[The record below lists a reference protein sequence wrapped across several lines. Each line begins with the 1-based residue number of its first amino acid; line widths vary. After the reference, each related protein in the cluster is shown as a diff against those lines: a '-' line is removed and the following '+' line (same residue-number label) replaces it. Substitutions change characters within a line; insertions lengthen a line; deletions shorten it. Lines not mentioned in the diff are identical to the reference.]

1 MTAAHAII
9 NLCIPQAAP
18 AAWGI
23 PFGRTASVTAES
35 GLERVR

>member
-9 NLCIPQAAP
+9 YLCNPQAAP

-23 PFGRTASVTAES
+23 PFVGIGSA
-35 GLERVR
+35 LERVR

>member
-9 NLCIPQAAP
+9 NLCDPQAAP

-23 PFGRTASVTAES
+23 PFLGTTSINAS

>member
-9 NLCIPQAAP
+9 YLCNPSAAS

-23 PFGRTASVTAES
+23 PFVNIAS

>member
-9 NLCIPQAAP
+9 NLCNPQAAP

-23 PFGRTASVTAES
+23 PFVRTTS
-35 GLERVR
+35 GLENVP

>member
-1 MTAAHAII
+1 MTAAYAII
-9 NLCIPQAAP
+9 NLSNPQAAP

-23 PFGRTASVTAES
+23 PFVGIAPINAS